1 MKLHYKKLGS
11 GPPLIIIH
19 GLYGSSNNWL
29 SIGKALSDQYTVF
42 LLDQRNHG
50 RSPHNNVHDYPSM
63 RDDLIEFMDLHEINT
78 SIIIGHSMG
87 GKTAMFMAESDP
99 ERIETLIVVDISPSP
114 YSPEERSGQVLTHKE
129 IMEGMLKTDLSIAA
143 GREDIEKQLSLS
155 IDSPRIRSFLLKNIY
170 RSPENGF
177 IWRLNVPALYE
188 NLENIL
194 GGLDADKYR
203 GGEEIA
209 GFPVLFIR
217 GEKSGYITDDDI
229 LVIHQIFPMARVT
242 TIPDTGHWL
251 HVEQPTL
258 LIKTI
263 RYFL

>member
-1 MKLHYKKLGS
+1 MKLHYKKLGG

-19 GLYGSSNNWL
+19 GLYGSSANWL

-63 RDDLIEFMDLHEINT
+63 RDDLIEFMDLHEINK

-99 ERIETLIVVDISPSP
+99 ERVEALIVVDISPSP

-129 IMEGMLKTDLSIAA
+129 IMEGMLKTDLSSAA
-143 GREDIEKQLSLS
+143 SREDIDKRLSLS
-155 IDSPRIRSFLLKNIY
+155 IDSSRIRSFLLKNIY
-170 RSPENGF
+170 RTPENAF
-177 IWRLNVPALYE
+177 IWRINVPALYE

-194 GGLDADKYR
+194 GGLDAEKYK
-203 GGEEIA
+203 GGEEIV

-229 LVIHQIFPMARVT
+229 LVIQQIFPMARVT

-251 HVEQPTL
+251 HVEQPAL